1 MMVTNIEHL
10 VLLSLHRM
18 NVHVPGQPGQDP
30 DEPFH
35 WWWALIAT
43 MVLYCILAVIF
54 GKRYGL
60 I

>member
-1 MMVTNIEHL
+1 
-10 VLLSLHRM
+10 M

-30 DEPFH
+30 DEPLN
-35 WWWALIAT
+35 WWWALISVMA
-43 MVLYCILAVIF
+43 LYCIIAVAF